1 MQKTFSESSLAW
13 WSMFVLWIVFVCVYT
28 VFFSLPKNGESL
40 ALSSSEMIVSAQSLT
55 DQPILPLQTA
65 LAIQEKSSSW
75 THEDEIGENSLLVPV
90 MHTQNVSSKN
100 KIPVSIDKTLWT
112 PSHIVSTRQLFAP
125 DDLLPIDTSSAGS
138 KTYSVL
144 QETEILYL
152 EGTHHRAG
160 VMKSAKYLGIDSSI
174 QYILKN
180 NDNTHFAYLGNEL
193 PDIVDKLTEL
203 WWKSIAF
210 TEKSDIHTHWLF
222 GDKIIF
228 LLAPKYV
235 WIKELFFVYF
245 AEAGD
250 RWFIQVDD
258 DIFEANKPYLA
269 ELFTKRYSR

>member
-1 MQKTFSESSLAW
+1 
-13 WSMFVLWIVFVCVYT
+13 
-28 VFFSLPKNGESL
+28 
-40 ALSSSEMIVSAQSLT
+40 MIVSAQSLT
-55 DQPILPLQTA
+55 DQPIL
-65 LAIQEKSSSW
+65 AIQEKSFSW

-90 MHTQNVSSKN
+90 MHTQNASSKN

-180 NDNTHFAYLGNEL
+180 NDNMHFAYLGNEL

>member
-1 MQKTFSESSLAW
+1 MYLLKTRFLYRSTKHYEHQVTL
-13 WSMFVLWIVFVCVYT
+13 F
-28 VFFSLPKNGESL
+28 
-40 ALSSSEMIVSAQSLT
+40 
-55 DQPILPLQTA
+55 
-65 LAIQEKSSSW
+65 
-75 THEDEIGENSLLVPV
+75 LLVNFL
-90 MHTQNVSSKN
+90 H
-100 KIPVSIDKTLWT
+100 
-112 PSHIVSTRQLFAP
+112 P
-125 DDLLPIDTSSAGS
+125 DDDSMPYTTSAGS

-180 NDNTHFAYLGNEL
+180 NDNMHFAYLGNEL